1 MAGKEEQGVVLSGIF
16 EQWRFWPSGG
26 GSVSHLR
33 SGDDGR
39 AGYTLVLPLRGI
51 SGRLFDGASYDIT
64 RATLSFP
71 PFFFETQML
80 VGYLLILEKLTTPD
94 KNGALPELFTR
105 AGLATPHSTVSRQ
118 RLARPLPPSGL
129 FRPMGGARTDQ
140 GRQRRLC
147 VKGTALGVEMWG
159 RQRLL
164 IGSAAFLV

>member
-1 MAGKEEQGVVLSGIF
+1 MAFLAFGRGFSITSQIGRRWPGWIHPCVAAPRYLRAAFRWGVVRHHACYSLFLS
-16 EQWRFWPSGG
+16 
-26 GSVSHLR
+26 
-33 SGDDGR
+33 
-39 AGYTLVLPLRGI
+39 
-51 SGRLFDGASYDIT
+51 
-64 RATLSFP
+64 P

-94 KNGALPELFTR
+94 KNGAVPELFTR
-105 AGLATPHSTVSRQ
+105 AGLAPPHSTVSRQ